1 MSLRLRSIRQRIL
14 LLVLVP
20 VLSLIGLYAFATSIT
35 ASNAINLARTNT
47 LKNATGTPTGAFL
60 SAINIER
67 PLAMVYLSSPSA
79 ANLAALKAQGA
90 KTTEVSAALRKALT
104 SGGTTGNA
112 SPAEKAAIATLLSD
126 AARLPAVR
134 NQIVAQA
141 VTRSQAYDEYNGIVT
156 DGYNLLDQVIRQ
168 ETNAQVV
175 AQSLGF
181 VRMGRSEELLLRENA
196 LLVSDMAAHSFPA
209 ADRQQF
215 TELAGARRATYNQT
229 LGDLDPVYRAYYTRE
244 VTPQAAA
251 ALTALENQVISG
263 GSAASPP
270 PVRPQAWQ
278 QAVGGVAA
286 GMSAAGEQAS
296 SLLTATAGHSAHDT
310 YLTLILV
317 GGLGLLAVLLSV
329 FVSVLVGRG
338 LARELAAL
346 RDSAL
351 ELANKRLPSVMA
363 RLREGEDVDVSAE
376 APPVPAG
383 SDEIGQVGQAFA
395 TVQKTAVESAVDEA
409 RLRRGINDI
418 FRNLARRS
426 QSLLHRQLTLLD
438 TMERRAAEPEEL
450 EDLFRIDHLTTRM
463 RRHAESLIILSGDA
477 PARGWR
483 NPVRLVDVLRAAV
496 AEVEDYTRVRV
507 TATTRAA
514 LAGPAVG
521 DVIHMIA
528 ELAENATIFSPPNT
542 PVRIT
547 GDIVG
552 RGFAVEIEDRGLGLS
567 EEKLAEINA
576 RLANPPEFDLSDSDQ
591 LGLFVAGRSP
601 GGTVCRIS
609 LRPSPYGGTTAIV
622 LIPIDLVVPERRPRP
637 GGRGPRGATPRGRAH
652 RGCRATGRHAARAG
666 DRADAAAGGRPA
678 PPGRPGAPCR
688 QRPRRAG

>member
-126 AARLPAVR
+126 AARLPALR

-351 ELANKRLPSVMA
+351 ELANKRLPVGDGAAA
-363 RLREGEDVDVSAE
+363 RGRGCRRIRGGPAGPGE
-376 APPVPAG
+376 AP
-383 SDEIGQVGQAFA
+383 
-395 TVQKTAVESAVDEA
+395 TRSA
-409 RLRRGINDI
+409 RSGRHSRR
-418 FRNLARRS
+418 
-426 QSLLHRQLTLLD
+426 
-438 TMERRAAEPEEL
+438 
-450 EDLFRIDHLTTRM
+450 
-463 RRHAESLIILSGDA
+463 
-477 PARGWR
+477 
-483 NPVRLVDVLRAAV
+483 
-496 AEVEDYTRVRV
+496 
-507 TATTRAA
+507 
-514 LAGPAVG
+514 
-521 DVIHMIA
+521 
-528 ELAENATIFSPPNT
+528 
-542 PVRIT
+542 
-547 GDIVG
+547 
-552 RGFAVEIEDRGLGLS
+552 
-567 EEKLAEINA
+567 
-576 RLANPPEFDLSDSDQ
+576 
-591 LGLFVAGRSP
+591 
-601 GGTVCRIS
+601 C
-609 LRPSPYGGTTAIV
+609 
-622 LIPIDLVVPERRPRP
+622 RRPRSK
-637 GGRGPRGATPRGRAH
+637 
-652 RGCRATGRHAARAG
+652 
-666 DRADAAAGGRPA
+666 RPSA
-678 PPGRPGAPCR
+678 RPGCGAGSTTSSGTWPGAASPCCTGSSR
-688 QRPRRAG
+688 CSTPWSAGRRSRRNSRTCSASTT